1 MQLSSDQPAHD
12 ELDFEFLGNTSGD
25 PYILQT
31 NVFANGIGGR
41 EQRINLWFDPTTEY
55 HTYGVLWNQ
64 KQIIFTV
71 DNKPIRLYKNS
82 RDLGIAYPNSK
93 PMGLYASLWNGD
105 SWATQGGLVKTNW
118 THAPFIVSF
127 KDFSSLDGCVVTDN
141 NISPCTATTT
151 HWWEASAFQTID
163 RHQAEQI
170 LWVKENYEVY
180 DYCKDTKRYPT
191 EPSECAR
198 NVPQL

>member
-1 MQLSSDQPAHD
+1 M
-12 ELDFEFLGNTSGD
+12 
-25 PYILQT
+25 
-31 NVFANGIGGR
+31 
-41 EQRINLWFDPTTEY
+41 
-55 HTYGVLWNQ
+55 
-64 KQIIFTV
+64 